1 MDLMI
6 QMPLR
11 QQKKESPTAWPSG
24 FLGKKPG
31 SVLLS
36 HGNPHTIIGAEQF
49 HFRVR
54 EGIGW
59 FPLAMAA
66 RQFGREAALRH
77 TSQIKNSGSLSVVS
91 RRYVAGHS
99 TTPGCLGVIWS
110 SRTAN

>member
-1 MDLMI
+1 M
-6 QMPLR
+6 
-11 QQKKESPTAWPSG
+11 AVGPSG
-24 FLGKKPG
+24 IKPG

-66 RQFGREAALRH
+66 RQFSREAAF
-77 TSQIKNSGSLSVVS
+77 
-91 RRYVAGHS
+91 AA
-99 TTPGCLGVIWS
+99 CL
-110 SRTAN
+110 TDK